1 MGNIQVYFGVVD
13 GNLFH
18 RFLFICFLT
27 RKDIHVENNL
37 LTRYS
42 EITEK
47 NPREIVLL
55 RGSGCKWRRC
65 TFCDYH
71 LDFCLD
77 EEQNFILNEKELAK
91 VTGKYSKLEVINSGS
106 FVDLDSKTF
115 SLILDTCIR
124 KKIKEVHFECHWMHK
139 ESIPALH
146 QAFAKH
152 NIITKIKIGVE
163 TFDYDYREHILHKGI
178 TEQAPSEIAKAFDEV
193 CLLFGLDGQTLASM
207 QYDIETGLAY
217 FERVCI
223 NIMVENSTKIKPNRD
238 VIDTFIKKL
247 YPIYKG
253 NQRVDILIENTDFG
267 VG

>member
-1 MGNIQVYFGVVD
+1 M
-13 GNLFH
+13 
-18 RFLFICFLT
+18 
-27 RKDIHVENNL
+27 ENNL

-71 LDFCLD
+71 LDFSLD
-77 EEQNFILNEKELAK
+77 DEQNFILNEKELAK
-91 VTGKYSKLEVINSGS
+91 VTGKYAKLEVINSGS
-106 FVDLDSKTF
+106 FVDLDKQTL

-124 KKIKEVHFECHWMHK
+124 KNITEIHFECHWMHK
-139 ESIPALH
+139 ESIPELREF
-146 QAFAKH
+146 FAKH

-163 TFDYDYREHILHKGI
+163 TFDYQYRENILRKGI
-178 TEQAPSEIAKAFDEV
+178 DEQNPPRIAESFDEV
-193 CLLFGLDGQTLASM
+193 CLLFGLDGQTFDSM
-207 QYDIETGLAY
+207 KLDIETGLSH

-223 NIMVENSTKIKPNRD
+223 NIMVENSTAIKPNTE
-238 VIDTFIKKL
+238 VIHIFMKNL
-247 YPIYKG
+247 YPLYKA
-253 NQRVDILIENTDFG
+253 NPRVDILVENTDFG